1 MQASSQVVT
10 VVVLLAD
17 PDAPTVVAK
26 RLART
31 LPARLAEK
39 SGRQRRFAVEVVS
52 RPFTADAEDPSTL
65 MRRIVEDGSAES
77 WDIVVALTDLPLHS
91 HRRRLV
97 VDLSHEHGTALL
109 SLPSLGGWRLQGKAR
124 RVVEEA
130 VLSLAASRSPGCEQA
145 AYRRPPL
152 GPFAGRLAPIR
163 PGPVD
168 EEELADL
175 RYVADGPRGYVKLLV
190 GMVRANRPWRLVPG
204 LSKALAAALATGAI
218 ATVDD
223 TVWSL
228 ATSLGTPRLVV
239 ATVGSVGLMIGWL
252 IVDANLWASHTPPEP
267 EARAERPV
275 LRCAGGGL
283 GGPVIHPDSYGLRL
297 LPVLRRQLRRL
308 PARHRAA
315 GCYGSGRMALTLLGG
330 ALAMLAYAVFPA
342 WETPRLRDAGGL
354 ACRQRPPR
362 GGSAP
367 PLRRT
372 DRGPPCRHA
381 QRPTGEQKSPRRLA
395 GGLRPGTTGT
405 GPPRGLTAQEAKAAQ
420 EALEGFDRAATLM
433 ESRVPHDDNPSA
445 PEVEALAEA
454 LESDTEQ
461 AAAAMREHRDP
472 DWARVEKALQTWER
486 AGGRSPA
493 LRSEAD
499 LQKHALEN
507 LATAVSRTPLERDV
521 GSLRE
526 DQRVREAVEAQGDGS
541 EPAHR
546 GGRPPVAA
554 GVRPASEVRLVRQMA
569 KMRELHA

>member
-39 SGRQRRFAVEVVS
+39 SGRQRRFAVEVLS

-65 MRRIVEDGSAES
+65 MRRIVEDGSAEN

-163 PGPVD
+163 PGTVD

-228 ATSLGTPRLVV
+228 AISLGTPRLVV

-252 IVDANLWASHTPPEP
+252 IVDANLWHRTTEGSP
-267 EARAERPV
+267 EARQRSV
-275 LRCAGGGL
+275 LYNTSTLVTVSIGAAVCYVGL
-283 GGPVIHPDSYGLRL
+283 IVVSFVWALFVLNGHVFASATRHPLNAQNY
-297 LPVLRRQLRRL
+297 
-308 PARHRAA
+308 
-315 GCYGSGRMALTLLGG
+315 CTLSWFVASIATVGG
-330 ALAMLAYAVFPA
+330 AL
-342 WETPRLRDAGGL
+342 
-354 ACRQRPPR
+354 
-362 GGSAP
+362 GS
-367 PLRRT
+367 
-372 DRGPPCRHA
+372 G
-381 QRPTGEQKSPRRLA
+381 
-395 GGLRPGTTGT
+395 
-405 GPPRGLTAQEAKAAQ
+405 
-420 EALEGFDRAATLM
+420 
-433 ESRVPHDDNPSA
+433 
-445 PEVEALAEA
+445 
-454 LESDTEQ
+454 LESDEAIR
-461 AAAAMREHRDP
+461 AAAYSTREQERRHM
-472 DWARVEKALQTWER
+472 LQGE
-486 AGGRSPA
+486 
-493 LRSEAD
+493 
-499 LQKHALEN
+499 H
-507 LATAVSRTPLERDV
+507 
-521 GSLRE
+521 
-526 DQRVREAVEAQGDGS
+526 DG
-541 EPAHR
+541 
-546 GGRPPVAA
+546 
-554 GVRPASEVRLVRQMA
+554 
-569 KMRELHA
+569 